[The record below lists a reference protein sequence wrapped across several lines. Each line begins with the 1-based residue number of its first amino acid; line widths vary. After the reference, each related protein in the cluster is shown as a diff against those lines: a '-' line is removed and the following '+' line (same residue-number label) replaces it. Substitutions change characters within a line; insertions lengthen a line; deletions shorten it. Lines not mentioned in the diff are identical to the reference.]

1 MPTLTVSEAASKPYV
16 SRRKRPRR
24 RQGVKDLLSTR
35 SVLGLLGLLVL
46 ALLIS
51 LGIIAAQL
59 GPGQSDEE
67 TTAVV
72 ADSL

>member
-16 SRRKRPRR
+16 SRRKRHRR

-51 LGIIAAQL
+51 LGIIATQIDSSQ
-59 GPGQSDEE
+59 PEE
-67 TTAVV
+67 GAAIA
-72 ADSL
+72 ADAL